1 MKLSD
6 FGKDFLLLALR
17 LDKHSKGYVDFYFGP
32 NKLRKIAEN
41 EDKVSPKQ
49 LLNDCK
55 ILQKSLFTQGY
66 DKHRE
71 RYLEKCLT
79 ALRTSV
85 EILNGIKFSIEDQFF
100 NFYDVPLQIVDETKL
115 DELIEVVKEA
125 YGVSENLD
133 KCMNELRKQRTIP
146 GPKVLRLFKK
156 ALKIVEMR
164 TKEMLVD
171 LLPPEEKIS
180 LNLVNNSVTEK
191 VKWAYYNWYNG
202 NFRSQIDIN
211 PNYNMYWTSFLS
223 SAAHEGYPGHHTEFS
238 VKEQVLFKDLNQFEH
253 SILLLKSPKLIIS
266 EGIAEMAANLL
277 FSYRDQAE
285 IGLREFC
292 PDTSK
297 EESLDLLILQKEIKG
312 KIHLFSYNLAY
323 HALVDKWSEKR
334 LVQYANSYGIFSH
347 QNIKNQLNMI
357 YDLVHS
363 TTIFSYNLGSNL
375 IINKYGEFP
384 SIKNF
389 KNLLSNSIL
398 PSDLV

>member
-1 MKLSD
+1 MKLSG

-32 NKLRKIAEN
+32 IKLRKITEN
-41 EDKVSPKQ
+41 EEKVSPKK
-49 LLNDCK
+49 LLTDCK
-55 ILQKSLFTQGY
+55 ILQNSLFTQGY

-71 RYLEKCLT
+71 RYLEKNLT

-85 EILNGIKFSIEDQFF
+85 EILNGIKYSVKDQFF

-115 DELIEVVKEA
+115 DELVEVVKEA

-133 KCMNELRKQRTIP
+133 KRLNELRKQRTIP
-146 GPKVLRLFKK
+146 GPKVLKLFKK

-164 TKEMLVD
+164 TKETFID
-171 LLPPEEKIS
+171 LLPPGEKIA
-180 LNLVNNSVTEK
+180 LNLLKNSDTEK
-191 VKWAYYNWYNG
+191 VKWAYYNWYKG

-223 SAAHEGYPGHHTEFS
+223 SAAHEGYPGHHTEFC
-238 VKEQVLFKDLNQFEH
+238 VKEQVLYKDLNQFEH

-266 EGIAEMAANLL
+266 EGIAEIATNLL

-297 EESLDLLILQKEIKG
+297 EDSIDLLTLQNEIKG
-312 KIHLFSYNLAY
+312 KIHLFSSNLAY
-323 HALVDKWSEKR
+323 HALIDKWSEKS
-334 LVQYANSYGIFSH
+334 LVQYANNYGIFSH

-357 YDLVHS
+357 SDLVHS
-363 TTIFSYNLGSNL
+363 TTIFSYNLGRNL
-375 IINKYGEFP
+375 IINKYGKFP